1 VVTTSIN
8 SHHLKLTHSQTGYE
22 SRGPVLIDDSSDIRV
37 HWMITG
43 SPLFTAYI
51 VVIAQEILELG
62 LATAFAVS
70 LNAISL
76 VNSAKGT
83 ILLSCVLFTCH
94 LCMKS

>member
-1 VVTTSIN
+1 
-8 SHHLKLTHSQTGYE
+8 
-22 SRGPVLIDDSSDIRV
+22 
-37 HWMITG
+37 MITG

-83 ILLSCVLFTCH
+83 ILLSLGAPSR
-94 LCMKS
+94 LCFEKFIDAIIDLLIPG